1 MPIDSQI
8 GWEQQKFIIAW
19 TLLYL
24 PANQKQNWIDQMRVW
39 ELGVDADPGFEN
51 RIELHLPSG
60 KVYVARTYG
69 KEEIF
74 GRTVQRG
81 IAARVLEY
89 ANALIKAS
97 HDVVDGPDLDGDDEP
112 DWYRPKY
119 GSSGLPLVKYSKTV
133 QPTDTCNEETNE
145 GCTCSAN
152 LKCVEL
158 RDYAEVPFFIR
169 QTLDAYRLGTPQQ
182 RGVY

>member
-1 MPIDSQI
+1 MPVDSQV
-8 GWEQQKFIIAW
+8 GWEQQKFMIAW

-24 PANQKQNWIDQMRVW
+24 PANQKQRWIEQIRLW
-39 ELGVDADPGFEN
+39 EKGVDADPGFEN

-74 GRTVQRG
+74 GRRVQKG

-89 ANALIKAS
+89 ANELLRKS
-97 HDVVDGPDLDGDDEP
+97 HDVTDGPDLDGDGTA
-112 DWYRPKY
+112 DWYYPVY
-119 GSSGLPLVKYSKTV
+119 GDNGMPSVKYSDDIR
-133 QPTDTCNEETNE
+133 PTDGCNEEINS
-145 GCTCSAN
+145 GCTCGAN
-152 LKCVEL
+152 LNCVAL
-158 RDYAEVPFFIR
+158 SDYAEVPFFIR
-169 QTLDAYRLGTPQQ
+169 QTLDAYRLANPNQ